1 MESDKFLII
10 DDDEGIRTQL
20 CLAFSK
26 DLTCH
31 SAGSADEAL
40 DVFRREKPQVVA
52 LDITLS
58 PYEGA
63 VDGLTLLTEI
73 LSIAPE
79 TKVIMVT
86 GDTDTSTALQ
96 AIGRGA
102 FDYYQK
108 PIALDELRVI
118 VQRALYL
125 QKLERENKRLA
136 DELARQSPSST
147 MLGEGP
153 AMQEVF
159 GLIRTVGPSD
169 YAVLLTGESGT
180 GKELAARA
188 IHEASPRV
196 SGPFVPINCGAIP
209 EKLLESELFGHE
221 KGAFTDA
228 VAQKRGKFE
237 AADGGTL
244 FLDEVGE
251 LPTPL
256 QVKLLRF
263 LQDQKIERLGSTRQ
277 IEVNVRVISATNRD
291 LDECVKEGSFREDLF
306 YRISVINI
314 HMPLLRDRGDDIL
327 LLARTFV
334 QTVAREQN
342 REGISLSAQA
352 ESALRRF
359 QWPGN
364 VRELENRIR
373 RAVLLSSGQVIRPAD
388 LGLDDKT
395 APAQAL
401 SDIRDEAEKRA
412 IVDTLARHQGNVTRA
427 ARELGVSRTTLYG
440 LLRKHQ
446 IEQDR

>member
-1 MESDKFLII
+1 MESDKLLII

-26 DLTCH
+26 DLTCY

-108 PIALDELRVI
+108 PIELDELRVV

-136 DELARQSPSST
+136 DELARQSPTSAL
-147 MLGEGP
+147 LGGGA

-159 GLIRTVGPSD
+159 GLIRTVAPSD

-237 AADGGTL
+237 VANGGTL

-277 IEVNVRVISATNRD
+277 VEINVRVISATNRD
-291 LDECVKEGSFREDLF
+291 LEECVKEGSFREDLF

-314 HMPLLRDRGDDIL
+314 HMPPLRDRGDDIL
-327 LLARTFV
+327 LLAHTFV

-359 QWPGN
+359 RWPGN

-401 SDIRDEAEKRA
+401 SDIRDEAEKQA

-446 IEQDR
+446 VEQDR

>member
-1 MESDKFLII
+1 MESDKLLII

-26 DLTCH
+26 DLTCY

-108 PIALDELRVI
+108 PIELDELRVV

-136 DELARQSPSST
+136 DELARQSPSSA
-147 MLGEGP
+147 MLGEGA

-159 GLIRTVGPSD
+159 GLIRTVAPSD

-237 AADGGTL
+237 VANGGTL

-277 IEVNVRVISATNRD
+277 VEINVRVISATNRD
-291 LDECVKEGSFREDLF
+291 LEECVKEGSFREDLF

-314 HMPLLRDRGDDIL
+314 HMPPLRDRGDDIL
-327 LLARTFV
+327 LLAHTFV

-342 REGISLSAQA
+342 REGISLSVQA

-359 QWPGN
+359 RWPGN

-401 SDIRDEAEKRA
+401 SDIRDEAEKQA

-446 IEQDR
+446 VEQDR

>member
-1 MESDKFLII
+1 MESDKLLII

-26 DLTCH
+26 DLTCY
-31 SAGSADEAL
+31 SAGGADEAL

-108 PIALDELRVI
+108 PIELDELRVV

-136 DELARQSPSST
+136 DELARQSPSSA
-147 MLGEGP
+147 MLGEGA

-159 GLIRTVGPSD
+159 GLIRTVAPSD

-237 AADGGTL
+237 VANGGTL

-277 IEVNVRVISATNRD
+277 VEINVRVISATNRD
-291 LDECVKEGSFREDLF
+291 LEECVKEGSFREDLF

-314 HMPLLRDRGDDIL
+314 HMPPLRDRGDDIL
-327 LLARTFV
+327 LLAHTFV

-342 REGISLSAQA
+342 REGISLSVQA

-359 QWPGN
+359 RWPGN

-401 SDIRDEAEKRA
+401 SDIRDEAEKQA

-446 IEQDR
+446 VEQDR